1 MKFYT
6 YKGNRW
12 GKRVV
17 SALVV
22 ASFLVT
28 LPIGVRTFNTYATTI
43 DQAKDKKNQA
53 ENNLANVNNEISDIK
68 DSQSGVTSDLATA
81 EANLENIMAE
91 IEQTKAD
98 IEDKQ
103 AEIEEGRQALLEAQD
118 EADAQYE
125 SMKLRIQFMYENN
138 TDDSF
143 WTAILESDGLA
154 DMLTRMEYISDVYS
168 TDRRLMEAYEQAV
181 ADVEVK
187 NEQLAADMDEL
198 VALQDSLDAKKSSL
212 QATIATL
219 ESQQTAYAEQLV
231 AARELAGEYSAE
243 VEKWDKVIQQ
253 LEAAAANV
261 KDAANYQGGGT
272 GSGGLSGSVAYL
284 TDDSYNPDYATSV
297 SPDELLAYALQF
309 VGNPY
314 VWGGNSLTNG
324 VDCSGFV
331 HEVYAHFGI
340 STPRYSQSF
349 KTAGQPV
356 SYNNMKAGDVV
367 VYPGHVAIYMG
378 NGLIVEAQSSNTG
391 ITNYRSVNCHTITAI
406 RRLL

>member
-1 MKFYT
+1 MT
-6 YKGNRW
+6 
-12 GKRVV
+12 
-17 SALVV
+17 
-22 ASFLVT
+22 
-28 LPIGVRTFNTYATTI
+28 
-43 DQAKDKKNQA
+43 
-53 ENNLANVNNEISDIK
+53 
-68 DSQSGVTSDLATA
+68 
-81 EANLENIMAE
+81 E
-91 IEQTKAD
+91 IEQTKSDIAD
-98 IEDKQ
+98 KE

-125 SMKLRIQFMYENN
+125 AMKLRIQFMYENN

-143 WTAILESDGLA
+143 WTAILEADGLA

-168 TDRRLMEAYEQAV
+168 SDRKLMEAYEQAV
-181 ADVEVK
+181 ADVEAK

-198 VALQDSLDAKKSSL
+198 VALQDSLESKKSSL
-212 QATIATL
+212 QATITTL
-219 ESQQTAYAEQLV
+219 ENQQTAYADQL
-231 AARELAGEYSAE
+231 ATAKALAGEYSAE
-243 VEKWDKVIQQ
+243 VEKWDQVIQQ

-261 KDAANYQGGGT
+261 ADASNYAGGGT
-272 GSGGLSGSVAYL
+272 GNGGLSNSVAYL
-284 TDDSYNPDYATSV
+284 TDDSYNPGYATSI
-297 SPDELLAYALQF
+297 SGDELVAYALQF

-378 NGLIVEAQSSNTG
+378 NGLIVEAQSSKTG

>member
-6 YKGNRW
+6 YKGNRM
-12 GKRVV
+12 GKRMV

-28 LPIGVRTFNTYATTI
+28 LPIGMKTYSTFATTI
-43 DQAKDKKNQA
+43 DEAKDKKSQA
-53 ENNLANVNNEISDIK
+53 EENLSDVKDEISDIK
-68 DSQSGVTSDLATA
+68 DSQAGVTSNLATA
-81 EANLENIMAE
+81 EANLQNIMTE

-103 AEIEEGRQALLEAQD
+103 EEIEEGKQALLEAQD

-125 SMKLRIQFMYENN
+125 AMKLRIQFMYENN

-143 WTAILESDGLA
+143 WTAILEADGLA
-154 DMLTRMEYISDVYS
+154 DMLTRMEYVSDVYN
-168 TDRRLMEAYEQAV
+168 TDRQLMEAYEQAV
-181 ADVEVK
+181 ADVEAK

-198 VALQDSLDAKKSSL
+198 VALQDSLESKKSSL

-219 ESQQTAYAEQLV
+219 ESQQTAYAEQLL
-231 AARELAGEYSAE
+231 AAKALVGEYSAE
-243 VEKWDKVIQQ
+243 VEKWDQVIQQ

-261 KDAANYQGGGT
+261 KDATSYQGGGT
-272 GSGGLSGSVAYL
+272 GSGGVSSSVSYL
-284 TDDSYNPDYATSV
+284 TDDSYNPGYSTSV
-297 SPDELLAYALQF
+297 SGEEVVAYALQF

-324 VDCSGFV
+324 IDCSGFV
-331 HEVYAHFGI
+331 HEVFAHFGI

-349 KTAGQPV
+349 KTVGQAV

>member
-6 YKGNRW
+6 YKGNRI
-12 GKRVV
+12 GKRLV
-17 SALVV
+17 SALVA

-28 LPIGVRTFNTYATTI
+28 LPIGIKTYSTYATTI
-43 DQAKDKKNQA
+43 DQAKDKKNEA
-53 ENNLANVNNEISDIK
+53 ENNLSDVKDEISDIK
-68 DSQSGVTSDLATA
+68 NSQAGVTSDLATA
-81 EANLENIMAE
+81 EANLQSIMSE
-91 IEQTKAD
+91 IEQTKSDIAD
-98 IEDKQ
+98 KE
-103 AEIEEGRQALLEAQD
+103 AEIEEGRQALLDAQD

-125 SMKLRIQFMYENN
+125 AMKLRIQFMYENN

-168 TDRRLMEAYEQAV
+168 SDRQLMEAYEQAV
-181 ADVEVK
+181 ADVEAK

-198 VALQDSLDAKKSSL
+198 VALQDSLESKKSSL

-219 ESQQTAYAEQLV
+219 ENQQTAYADQL
-231 AARELAGEYSAE
+231 ATARALAGEYSAE
-243 VEKWDKVIQQ
+243 VEKWDQVIQQ

-261 KDAANYQGGGT
+261 KDSANYQGGGT
-272 GSGGLSGSVAYL
+272 GSGGLSSSVAYL
-284 TDDSYNPDYATSV
+284 TDDSYNPDYATSI
-297 SPDELLAYALQF
+297 SGDELVAYALQF

-314 VWGGNSLTNG
+314 VWGGNSLTDG

-349 KTAGQPV
+349 KTSGQPV

-378 NGLIVEAQSSNTG
+378 NGLIVEAQSSKTG